1 MGRQAAAQSADQAAS
16 PGWAGAIAPCSL
28 RLRFGVA
35 QFDRYDPLAD
45 IGKLDMW
52 GFDYCEPQLGKVMA
66 LSEAEFQTVLK
77 KARASPIHVE
87 AMNSFIPAD
96 LKVVGSQVDRPRLRA
111 YLQKALV
118 RAEALGAKVIVF
130 GSGDARMVPGG
141 FSKRRA
147 WVQLREFLRMAGDEI
162 SRNKYG
168 MVIGIEALRKAESNI
183 VNTSAEACQLA
194 VQTNHPKIRIIVDFF
209 HLANEREDP
218 AILRRVKDY
227 IVHLHFSDPSRGRAF
242 PRIES
247 RHAADLAFFSYLR
260 EIGYQ
265 GRMSLEAT
273 TSDFQTDAPAGLAA
287 VRKLYSDSCGR

>member
-1 MGRQAAAQSADQAAS
+1 MRNKAEATGRMVIGVRCVARLHSPMARCSQISPWGERFCMGRTS
-16 PGWAGAIAPCSL
+16 
-28 RLRFGVA
+28 R
-35 QFDRYDPLAD
+35 
-45 IGKLDMW
+45 
-52 GFDYCEPQLGKVMA
+52 
-66 LSEAEFQTVLK
+66 
-77 KARASPIHVE
+77 
-87 AMNSFIPAD
+87 
-96 LKVVGSQVDRPRLRA
+96 
-111 YLQKALV
+111 
-118 RAEALGAKVIVF
+118 
-130 GSGDARMVPGG
+130 
-141 FSKRRA
+141 
-147 WVQLREFLRMAGDEI
+147 LREFLRMAGDEI

-247 RHAADLAFFSYLR
+247 RHAADPAFFSYLR

-273 TSDFQTDAPAGLAA
+273 TSDFQTDRSEERRVG
-287 VRKLYSDSCGR
+287 KEC

>member
-111 YLQKALV
+111 YLQKALGPCGGAGSESDCIWQ
-118 RAEALGAKVIVF
+118 RRCPHGAGRFFEAACLGSASRIP
-130 GSGDARMVPGG
+130 ANGG
-141 FSKRRA
+141 
-147 WVQLREFLRMAGDEI
+147 
-162 SRNKYG
+162 
-168 MVIGIEALRKAESNI
+168 
-183 VNTSAEACQLA
+183 
-194 VQTNHPKIRIIVDFF
+194 
-209 HLANEREDP
+209 
-218 AILRRVKDY
+218 
-227 IVHLHFSDPSRGRAF
+227 
-242 PRIES
+242 
-247 RHAADLAFFSYLR
+247 
-260 EIGYQ
+260 
-265 GRMSLEAT
+265 
-273 TSDFQTDAPAGLAA
+273 
-287 VRKLYSDSCGR
+287 